1 MSLAASLGRAGAR
14 RDRGGI
20 AARRDA
26 QKAPQA
32 PPRRPR
38 HAARPHMSVSA
49 ESRIVVL
56 PNDHPSFTVV
66 TLPRPSDL
74 TTSFTCLVAGSQ
86 LYEVRQLSGH
96 NPRVPGIVLP
106 SNVAVKSWILE
117 PADAATGLVLQLPLL
132 VVASKFN
139 PAYLLISLLHG
150 AESDRYVTCEDVVDT
165 LAARHGAPAWIAH
178 ISDTFPAAL
187 AAICD
192 TLSENGDIF
201 YRFSHA
207 RAVAFLDARVQRL
220 ASLLGSAAAADFQI
234 VRHIKSALYLAA
246 ETEADIPPLVLEQ
259 AIAAHCLE
267 LVRLYCLP
275 AVAAAVTRPTDVYTA
290 HLALMEEKRR
300 DLALVEANTP
310 APTAKPKPKPK
321 PTKPRAAKAAK
332 IPVGKG
338 ALDTF
343 FKRA

>member
-1 MSLAASLGRAGAR
+1 
-14 RDRGGI
+14 
-20 AARRDA
+20 
-26 QKAPQA
+26 
-32 PPRRPR
+32 
-38 HAARPHMSVSA
+38 MSVSA
-49 ESRIVVL
+49 DSRIVVL
-56 PNDHPSFTVV
+56 PDGHSSFTVV
-66 TLPRPSDL
+66 TLPRPSDP
-74 TTSFTCLVAGSQ
+74 TTSFTCLVAGTN

-106 SNVAVKSWILE
+106 TNVAVKSWILE
-117 PADAATGLVLQLPLL
+117 PTDAATGWVLQLPLL

-192 TLSENGDIF
+192 TLTENNEVF
-201 YRFSHA
+201 YRFTHA
-207 RAVAFLDARVQRL
+207 RAAAFLDAKVQRL
-220 ASLLGSAAAADFQI
+220 ARLLGSAAAADFQV
-234 VRHIKSALYLAA
+234 VRHIKSELYLAT

-275 AVAAAVTRPTDVYTA
+275 AVAAAVACPTNVYTA
-290 HLALMEEKRR
+290 HLALMEAKRR
-300 DLALVEANTP
+300 DLALVEANAPTP
-310 APTAKPKPKPK
+310 APAASKPAKTRPARPK
-321 PTKPRAAKAAK
+321 TAKAAK
-332 IPVGKG
+332 AKVAIGKG
-338 ALDTF
+338 ALDGF